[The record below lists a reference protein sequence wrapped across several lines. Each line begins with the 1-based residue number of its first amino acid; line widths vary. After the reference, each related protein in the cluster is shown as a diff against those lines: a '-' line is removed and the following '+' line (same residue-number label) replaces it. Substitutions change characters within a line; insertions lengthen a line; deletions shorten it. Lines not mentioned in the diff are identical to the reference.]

1 MPGLGNFVGEF
12 LSLLGVFSVS
22 IWAAALAALGMIVA
36 SVYSLWVMQAVF
48 QGAQNSEADH
58 SSLPDLDN
66 RELFIYALM
75 MIGLVVMGL
84 FPNAFLD
91 LSSGVLERLS
101 SASDAFAA
109 VGESR

>member
-1 MPGLGNFVGEF
+1 
-12 LSLLGVFSVS
+12 
-22 IWAAALAALGMIVA
+22 
-36 SVYSLWVMQAVF
+36 
-48 QGAQNSEADH
+48 
-58 SSLPDLDN
+58 
-66 RELFIYALM
+66 LM